1 MWPMAYQSGAAVVGT
16 AAGIICAVPLDGE
29 VLLQN
34 QGTVAVT
41 LGGPG
46 VVAGQGPSLPANMT
60 TPLVVP
66 TGIVHGQADN
76 DDRLYG
82 RTASGSASVGFMV
95 AG

>member
-1 MWPMAYQSGAAVVGT
+1 MAYQSGAQTIGA

-34 QGTVAVT
+34 FGTVSVT

-46 VVAGQGPSLPANMT
+46 VVAGAGPALPPNMT
-60 TPLVVP
+60 TPIVVP

-82 RTASGSASVGFMV
+82 RTAAGSASVGFMV